1 MKMQGTYSYRNEAWF
16 DICGTQDQSL
26 ALGDVWAA
34 LVDDEFIA
42 VGKNKFDALAT
53 TKEPQ

>member
-1 MKMQGTYSYRNEAWF
+1 MNMQGTYSYRNEAWF

-26 ALGDVWAA
+26 VLDDAWAT

-42 VGKNKFDALAT
+42 FGKAKFDALAT
-53 TKEPQ
+53 TNEPQ